1 MINELDEQYG
11 VNNCC
16 RAFGVNRS
24 SFYAWRQRQGKVK
37 PEREKLKAV
46 LVEHHK
52 ESRASAG
59 ARTLSKEL
67 QAKGHRVG
75 RHMAR
80 SLMREAGVASRQR
93 RRHKYKSVSYTHL
106 TLPTIY
112 SV

>member
-37 PEREKLKAV
+37 PEREKLNAM

-52 ESRASAG
+52 ESRASAVS
-59 ARTLSKEL
+59 RTLSKEL
-67 QAKGHRVG
+67 QAKGI
-75 RHMAR
+75 
-80 SLMREAGVASRQR
+80 
-93 RRHKYKSVSYTHL
+93 VSGDIWL
-106 TLPTIY
+106 AA
-112 SV
+112 